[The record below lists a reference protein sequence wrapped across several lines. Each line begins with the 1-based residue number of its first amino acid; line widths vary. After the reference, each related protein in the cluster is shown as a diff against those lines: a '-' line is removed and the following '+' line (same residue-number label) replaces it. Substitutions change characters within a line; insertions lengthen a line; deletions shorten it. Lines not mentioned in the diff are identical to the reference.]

1 VKQTWRA
8 VGARQGRI
16 ESNMAPTDG
25 SHRARDRWV
34 NVDHHAN
41 FRDIGGYPTLEGRR
55 VRSGLIYRSDAG
67 ARGSLADASVALGL
81 ATILDLRTGDECV
94 VDGAHQGREV
104 TTARRLHVPLFEEIS
119 ANWSEPTDLRADAIA
134 DRYLEMLSAGAHRFA
149 VLLRLLASAD
159 SLPAV
164 IHCVSGRDRTGI
176 VVACLLSIIGVS
188 DDLVADDYALSPP
201 IRLNPKQAMAFGAE
215 TAEVD
220 RRVALRLLVR
230 IRASYGSVAELAFK
244 QGVPHEQLALLRQR
258 LVA

>member
-1 VKQTWRA
+1 
-8 VGARQGRI
+8 
-16 ESNMAPTDG
+16 
-25 SHRARDRWV
+25 
-34 NVDHHAN
+34 
-41 FRDIGGYPTLEGRR
+41 

-215 TAEVD
+215 TSLLELPRYARIVFANRESTAQNE
-220 RRVALRLLVR
+220 RRLFVFLSAVGLRPENGR
-230 IRASYGSVAELAFK
+230 RTHTEDCQAGDSGSVAGGSFWSRSRWSSRMSARR
-244 QGVPHEQLALLRQR
+244 LR
-258 LVA
+258 